1 MSITL
6 SMLAGREHAAD
17 LRRGAQ
23 RRGTIQT
30 SSVSADVPTVVLRLA
45 GGGEG
50 HVVRRLAA
58 LDDAAALEGPVL
70 LAVVDGDAVAGL
82 SLRDGRV
89 VANPFVSTR
98 EPVALLHLRAE
109 NLSKVPARHR
119 RLRRALPQRLAS

>member
-23 RRGTIQT
+23 RRRTIQST
-30 SSVSADVPTVVLRLA
+30 LVRADAPTVELRLA
-45 GGGEG
+45 SGEEG

-58 LDDAAALEGPVL
+58 LDDAAELEGPVL

-98 EPVALLHLRAE
+98 ETVALLHLRAE
-109 NLSKVPARHR
+109 NLSPVPARHR
-119 RLRRALPQRLAS
+119 RLRRVLSQRLA

>member
-17 LRRGAQ
+17 LRRSAQ

-30 SSVSADVPTVVLRLA
+30 SSVSPDAPTVELRLA
-45 GGGEG
+45 GGADG

-58 LDDAAALEGPVL
+58 LDDAAELAGPVL
-70 LAVVDGDAVAGL
+70 LAIVDGDAVAGL

-98 EPVALLHLRAE
+98 DTVALLHLRAE

-119 RLRRALPQRLAS
+119 RLRRPLSQGLA

>member
-1 MSITL
+1 
-6 SMLAGREHAAD
+6 MLAGREHAAD
-17 LRRGAQ
+17 LRRSAQ

-30 SSVSADVPTVVLRLA
+30 SSVSPDAPTVELRLA
-45 GGGEG
+45 AGADG

-58 LDDAAALEGPVL
+58 LDDAAELAGPVL

-98 EPVALLHLRAE
+98 DTVALLHLRAE

-119 RLRRALPQRLAS
+119 RLRRPLSQRLA

>member
-6 SMLAGREHAAD
+6 SMLAGREHGAD

-23 RRGTIQT
+23 RRRTIQST
-30 SSVSADVPTVVLRLA
+30 LVSADAPTVELRLA
-45 GGGEG
+45 SGGEG

-58 LDDAAALEGPVL
+58 LDDAAELEGPVL

-98 EPVALLHLRAE
+98 ETVALLHLRAE
-109 NLSKVPARHR
+109 NLSQVPARHR
-119 RLRRALPQRLAS
+119 RLRRVLSQRLA